1 MSASLDQLLAAA
13 KLARENARPDYSG
26 FKVGAAVEDGD
37 GRIFAG
43 CNVESASYGLT
54 ICAERSALF
63 TAVAAGSSMFR
74 RIAIVTAAEK
84 LTAPC
89 GACRQVMWDL
99 CGDIEVTLANLDGAT
114 KTYTLSQLF
123 PEPFDAKSLD

>member
-1 MSASLDQLLAAA
+1 VSASLDQLLSAA
-13 KLARENARPDYSG
+13 KQARENARPDYSG
-26 FKVGAAVEDGD
+26 FKVGAAVEDSE

-54 ICAERSALF
+54 ICAERAALF
-63 TAVAAGSSMFR
+63 SAVAAGSSAFR
-74 RIAIVTAAEK
+74 RLVVVTAADK
-84 LTAPC
+84 LTPPC

-99 CGDIEVTLANLDGAT
+99 CGDVEVTLANLDGAT
-114 KTYTLSQLF
+114 KTYSLSQLF

>member
-1 MSASLDQLLAAA
+1 MSASLEMLLSAA
-13 KLARENARPDYSG
+13 KQARENARPDYSG
-26 FKVGAAVEDGD
+26 FKVGAAVEDSE

-63 TAVAAGSSMFR
+63 TAVAAGASAFR
-74 RIAIVTAAEK
+74 RVVVVTAADK
-84 LTAPC
+84 LTPPC

-99 CGDIEVTLANLDGAT
+99 CRDVEVTLANLHGAT
-114 KTYTLSQLF
+114 KTYQLSQLL

>member
-1 MSASLDQLLAAA
+1 MLLSAA
-13 KLARENARPDYSG
+13 KQARENARPDYSG
-26 FKVGAAVEDGD
+26 FKVGAAVEDSE

-63 TAVAAGSSMFR
+63 TAVAAGASAFR
-74 RIAIVTAAEK
+74 RVVVVTAADK
-84 LTAPC
+84 LTPPC

-99 CGDIEVTLANLDGAT
+99 CRDVEVTLANLHGAT
-114 KTYTLSQLF
+114 KTYQLSQLL